1 MKIDQAAMGIVFCLA
16 AGSLGAFVFDW
27 IGMPAAAL
35 TGSALAV
42 TLVCLAGARMEL
54 PSIWRD
60 LLFIVLGIN
69 IGSGATSDTLQAAT
83 KWPLTI
89 VILSL
94 SVIATLLG
102 SRWVLHRYLG
112 YDRTTAMLASTPGHL
127 SFVLGIA
134 MDRNIEPAPIAIIQ
148 STRILFITLV
158 VPVVVTWGFG
168 DSLPGLTPV
177 ADMNL
182 WHLASLAAGAVGL
195 GWVFHR
201 LHLPAAYLL
210 AGMAVSAAG
219 HMSDVT
225 PGGLPW
231 IMQTGAMVAMG
242 ALIGS
247 RFSGVT
253 GADLRK
259 AVMGGVCVTTVGFA
273 VTLLCV
279 AISAWFLDISIPLL
293 LIAFVPGG
301 VEGMAAI
308 AILLGMDPAF
318 VAAHHLSRLFILSLV
333 MPIWAKRTLSR

>member
-1 MKIDQAAMGIVFCLA
+1 MTFDKTATGIALCLL
-16 AGSLGAFVFDW
+16 AGCVGAFVFDW
-27 IGMPAAAL
+27 IGMPASAL

-54 PSIWRD
+54 PSRWRD
-60 LLFIVLGIN
+60 LLFIIIGIN
-69 IGSGATSDTLQAAT
+69 IGSGATSETLQAAV

-89 VILSL
+89 AILSL
-94 SVIATLLG
+94 SVIATLFL
-102 SRWVLHRYLG
+102 SRLVLHRQLG

-134 MDRNIEPAPIAIIQ
+134 ADRKIEITPIAIIQ
-148 STRILFITLV
+148 STRVLFITLV
-158 VPVVVTWGFG
+158 VPVAVTWGFG

-182 WHLASLAAGAVGL
+182 WHLAGLAIAAVGV
-195 GWVFHR
+195 GWVFQR
-201 LHLPAAYLL
+201 LQFPAAYLL
-210 AGMAVSAAG
+210 AGMVVSAAG
-219 HMSDVT
+219 HMSEIT

-231 IMQTGAMVAMG
+231 VLQTGSMVAMG

-247 RFSGVT
+247 RFSGVS
-253 GADLRK
+253 GRDLRK
-259 AVMGGVCVTTVGFA
+259 ALMGGLCVTSVGFS

-279 AISAWFLDISIPLL
+279 VISAWFLDMSVPLL
-293 LIAFVPGG
+293 IIAFVPGG

-318 VAAHHLSRLFILSLV
+318 VAAHHLSRLFILSLI

>member
-1 MKIDQAAMGIVFCLA
+1 MTSDNAAMGIVLCLL
-16 AGSLGAFVFDW
+16 AGCAGAFVFAQ

-42 TLVCLAGARMEL
+42 SLVCLAGARMEL
-54 PSIWRD
+54 PALWRD
-60 LLFIVLGIN
+60 LLFLVLGIN
-69 IGSGATSDTLQAAT
+69 IGSGATSETLQAAV

-89 VILSL
+89 SILSL
-94 SVIATLLG
+94 SVIATLLL
-102 SRWVLHRYLG
+102 SRWVLSRQLG

-134 MDRNIEPAPIAIIQ
+134 TDRNIDTTPIAIIQ
-148 STRILFITLV
+148 STRVLFITLV

-177 ADMNL
+177 ENMSL
-182 WHLASLAAGAVGL
+182 WHLAGLAIAAVGL
-195 GWVFHR
+195 GWVFQR
-201 LHLPAAYLL
+201 LHFPAAYLL
-210 AGMAVSAAG
+210 AGMVVSAAG
-219 HMSDVT
+219 HMSEIT

-231 IMQTGAMVAMG
+231 VMQTGAMVAMG

-247 RFSGVT
+247 RYSGVS
-253 GADLRK
+253 GRDLRK
-259 AVMGGVCVTTVGFA
+259 ALMGGLCVTSVGFA

-318 VAAHHLSRLFILSLV
+318 VAAHHLSRLFILSLI
-333 MPIWAKRTLSR
+333 MPIWAKRTLNR